1 MCFKSLVE
9 SKSKIPRIIN
19 KIANAINL
27 FRFVFFHLYYET
39 RNKMYVLGGI
49 EMWHWTKMGWRQ
61 NFGILVCGKLVRNIF
76 LLDKE

>member
-27 FRFVFFHLYYET
+27 FRFVFFIYIMRLEI
-39 RNKMYVLGGI
+39 KCM
-49 EMWHWTKMGWRQ
+49 
-61 NFGILVCGKLVRNIF
+61 F
-76 LLDKE
+76 